1 MNAEDSDKTTG
12 HADPQAA
19 GPASQ
24 LADAVMDRVARKG
37 DDLRSQLAGRV
48 DDLAASLRQAG
59 SEGRPDSQAAGLFDR
74 AADTVSDL
82 ADSLGSGDPRQVLD
96 DVRAFARRQPGAF
109 LGISALAGFAA
120 ARFLNAGSSAPSPAS
135 SRRHAD
141 PAGTPAFASA
151 PQDTPID
158 GGHHA

>member
-12 HADPQAA
+12 HADPEAA
-19 GPASQ
+19 GPTSQ

-59 SEGRPDSQAAGLFDR
+59 SEGRPDSHAAGLFDR

-120 ARFLNAGSSAPSPAS
+120 ARFLSAGSPAASPAD

-141 PAGTPAFASA
+141 PAGAPAFASTA
-151 PQDTPID
+151 QDAPID